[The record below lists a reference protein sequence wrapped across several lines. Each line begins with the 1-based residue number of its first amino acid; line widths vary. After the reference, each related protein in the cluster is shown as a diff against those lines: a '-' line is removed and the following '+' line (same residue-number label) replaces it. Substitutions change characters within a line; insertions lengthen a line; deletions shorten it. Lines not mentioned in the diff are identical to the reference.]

1 MKKNLLKHLQIIFLF
16 AGLALFAYLIKQTG
30 LATLAHYLKLMGW
43 GFLAIIGLSA
53 LRNYARAASLYFAFD
68 PAHRNVNFFALTNV
82 MLAGEAIK
90 YLTATGPFLSEPA
103 KAAMVRRQIP
113 LVAGVSSV
121 AIENMVYYLSVFLFM
136 LSGLPML
143 VWLTDVPRAL
153 KVASFATTALM
164 ISGIVIAFFSVRR
177 RGYVMARLLEW
188 FAKRLKKDL
197 ALTITHLRSVET
209 NIYDFYERRQGA
221 FYAILALNLLA
232 HLLNVI
238 EVYLI
243 LTLIK
248 LDATVAAS
256 FAIEAVTKVINF
268 VFFFVPTRA
277 GVYESGN
284 AMVLGALGLS
294 AAAGVALAIIRKIRA
309 FVWAGYGLAVIALM
323 TLKDQRGGR
332 EGMKGRRGEE
342 VKG

>member
-1 MKKNLLKHLQIIFLF
+1 
-16 AGLALFAYLIKQTG
+16 
-30 LATLAHYLKLMGW
+30 
-43 GFLAIIGLSA
+43 
-53 LRNYARAASLYFAFD
+53 
-68 PAHRNVNFFALTNV
+68 
-82 MLAGEAIK
+82 
-90 YLTATGPFLSEPA
+90 
-103 KAAMVRRQIP
+103 MVRRQIP

-153 KVASFATTALM
+153 KVASFATIALM

-188 FAKRLKKDL
+188 FAKRLKKDFAL
-197 ALTITHLRSVET
+197 AITHLRSVET

-332 EGMKGRRGEE
+332 EGMKG
-342 VKG
+342 